1 MRDLR
6 LYPSLNRTGVIE
18 LILVTELL
26 VLWPLFNYLPSWI
39 RLLCLTVIA
48 VRFIMVRMSWKVP
61 GKLVSTALGLAGAAA
76 IYLNFGTLF
85 GKDAGVSLI
94 VVMFCL
100 KLLEMRWYRDAALIL
115 YLSFF
120 IMVANFLFSQTL
132 LMAGYMVICII
143 IVIMALQAL
152 NRTDGGT
159 NLKQLF
165 RNASVMLLQAI
176 PLMLILFVFFPR
188 LAQPLWQMPTSVTGT
203 TGISDSMTPGD
214 IGSLVTFTEPAF
226 RVEFSGNV
234 PASSELYWRGLV
246 FSRFDGLTWSRVTP
260 RYQSARFQD
269 KDITFSGNK
278 YDYQILL
285 EPHRR
290 NWLYALEMPE
300 SMSEVARTTSEYT
313 WQRSFALRSKLAYKL
328 TSYSNSS
335 FGLTLSESE
344 RAQNL
349 SLPGDKNPQ
358 ARRWAQQVFLELNA
372 SPQGYIDNILKRI
385 NSESYVYTLNPGVM
399 SEDTVDDFWFNKQRG
414 FCEHYAGT
422 FVFLMRAAG
431 IPARVVTGYQGGDM
445 NPYAD
450 YMLVRQSNA
459 HAWTEVWLEGRGW
472 VRVDPTAAI
481 HPSRVE
487 VDLSQAW
494 SQREQIFNDI
504 KPGSWGDFSP
514 GAIEKLQ
521 LMWDSLNNNWESMV
535 IDFDAGSQHD
545 FFASLGF
552 PNLSM
557 RDLANALIIFALIVM
572 AITSALLLRQ
582 HKQLDKIALGY
593 IKLTRKLSKIGFHRE
608 ENEGPVDYI
617 QRVITSRPELASQ
630 LKPILELYISL
641 RFRESKSRQEQSKQ
655 FFKRVNALTVKPSL
669 ASDKH

>member
-6 LYPSLNRTGVIE
+6 LYPGLNRTGVIE

-48 VRFIMVRMSWKVP
+48 VRFVMVRMSWKVP

-76 IYLNFGTLF
+76 IYLNYGTLL
-85 GKDAGVSLI
+85 GRDAGVSLI

-159 NLKQLF
+159 NLKQLL

-188 LAQPLWQMPTSVTGT
+188 LAQPLWRMPTSVTGT

-246 FSRFDGLTWSRVTP
+246 FSRFDGLTWSRARP
-260 RYQSARFQD
+260 RFQD
-269 KDITFSGNK
+269 NNEVTFSGK
-278 YDYQILL
+278 RYDYQILL

-300 SMSEVARTTSEYT
+300 SMSEVARTTNEYT
-313 WQRSFALRSKLAYKL
+313 WERSFALRSKLAYKL
-328 TSYSNSS
+328 TSYSNSN
-335 FGLTLSESE
+335 FGLTLSDSE
-344 RAQNL
+344 REQNL
-349 SLPGDKNPQ
+349 SLPGDANPQ

-372 SPQGYIDNILKRI
+372 SQQDYIDTILKRI
-385 NSESYVYTLNPGVM
+385 NSQSYVYTLNPGVM

-414 FCEHYAGT
+414 FCEHYAGA

-472 VRVDPTAAI
+472 VRMDPTAAI

-504 KPGSWGDFSP
+504 KPGNWGDFSP

-535 IDFDAGSQHD
+535 IDFDAGSQHE

-552 PNLSM
+552 PDLSM
-557 RDLANALIIFALIVM
+557 RDLANALITFALIVM
-572 AITSALLLRQ
+572 AITSALMLRQ
-582 HKQLDKIALGY
+582 RKQLDKIALGY
-593 IKLTRKLSKIGFHRE
+593 LKLAKKLSRVGFHRDD
-608 ENEGPVDYI
+608 NEGPVNYI
-617 QRVITSRPELASQ
+617 QRVIISRPDLATQ

-655 FFKRVNALTVKPSL
+655 FFKRVNALKVKLAL
-669 ASDKH
+669 ASE